1 MPPSRR
7 SSSSHSSRSHRS
19 ISSHRSSSHSHSSH
33 SSYSRSSHNSYSS
46 SGRRSQ
52 SSGYVTRSRIN
63 QPARVPRQIKKNS
76 ICMHCQNH
84 DYLYY
89 DTSWQDTKTGIIY
102 QKGYYDENG
111 KYYGAD
117 EITFKHSDGSYT
129 AHYTCN
135 YCGTES
141 ENTWKEGFF
150 PVCQN
155 CGAQMEKQPVF
166 IDDIICIE
174 KYSENEKIRRDR
186 ILENLSG
193 IFYIIIQIIKPFA
206 LFAIAAGLFYLYVTN
221 YVADHKADES
231 NYYEES
237 QVTNLDIYGADI
249 YLIDTGNHTYE
260 ICEPDEAYDKHLE
273 WDYGADSYYDYESN
287 CYLWYNTDVAPNL
300 WQYWYD
306 DIAGDN
312 DYGWMECENDTWYIE
327 TSDTEWIEYTGDT
340 SNLWHIRNHFD

>member
-7 SSSSHSSRSHRS
+7 SSSSHSSRSHS
-19 ISSHRSSSHSHSSH
+19 SSSSHRSSS
-33 SSYSRSSHNSYSS
+33 YGNNSRNGS
-46 SGRRSQ
+46 RRA
-52 SSGYVTRSRIN
+52 GYVARSRTN
-63 QPARVPRQIKKNS
+63 QPTRVPRRIEHNS
-76 ICMHCQNH
+76 IYMHCRHH

-89 DTSWQDTKTGIIY
+89 ATSWRDKKTGVVY

-117 EITFKHSDGSYT
+117 EITFRNSDGSYT

-141 ENTWKEGFF
+141 ENTWREGFY
-150 PVCQN
+150 PVCKN
-155 CGAQMEKQPVF
+155 CGAQMEKESVF
-166 IDDIICIE
+166 ADSIVCIE
-174 KYSENEKIRRDR
+174 KYSKKEIIRKTFNLD
-186 ILENLSG
+186 NLSDLCN
-193 IFYIIIQIIKPFA
+193 IILQIVEA
-206 LFAIAAGLFYLYVTN
+206 LAIIAIVGSILYEIIEV
-221 YVADHKADES
+221 YVVDNKADES

-260 ICEPDEAYDKHLE
+260 ICEPDDAYDKHLE
-273 WDYGADSYYDYESN
+273 WDYGADLYYDYESN